1 MCDIDSN
8 FLDEESF
15 CVKRR
20 LKSENTFT
28 SFQFGSVYEKSIN
41 FGFSSVSDFFGR
53 LSGIFG

>member
-28 SFQFGSVYEKSIN
+28 SFEKSIN
-41 FGFSSVSDFFGR
+41 FGFGSVSDFFGR